1 MSKFEKVALVTGG
14 GSGIGRAVSKRLAQD
29 GMAVCVA
36 DIMEDKAKAVAAE
49 IKEMGG
55 EAIAVYVDVTKPES
69 QDKMF
74 ATVLETYGRLDCVA
88 SNAGI
93 LRNDPFTMIS
103 YETWDLLM
111 SINLTIFFIL
121 HLVFGIKKKA
131 FFLTGRSVLR
141 R

>member
-36 DIMEDKAKAVAAE
+36 DIIADKAQAVAAE
-49 IKEMGG
+49 IKEAGG
-55 EAIAVYVDVTKPES
+55 EAIAIQVDVTSPES

-74 ATVLETYGRLDCVA
+74 AAVLEAYGRLDCVA

-103 YETWDLLM
+103 YETWDRLM
-111 SINLTIFFIL
+111 SINLDGFVL
-121 HLVFGIKKKA
+121 CA
-131 FFLTGRSVLR
+131 QRLR
-141 R
+141 RS